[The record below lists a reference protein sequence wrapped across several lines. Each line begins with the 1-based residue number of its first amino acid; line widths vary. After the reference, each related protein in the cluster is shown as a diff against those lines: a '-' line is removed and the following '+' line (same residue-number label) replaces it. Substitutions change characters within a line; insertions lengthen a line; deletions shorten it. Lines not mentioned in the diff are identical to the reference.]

1 MSDLY
6 RYNRLSVLS
15 SENDTGIYR
24 CKSRPKLLLLPY
36 QRSLSPSDMSHLLGK
51 SLHLLCK
58 GIGRRAIA
66 SGGPKRSLIRHYRVN
81 EGRNSAGSERPS
93 AENVKRESRIL
104 SEIARNTV
112 IVIGGVVLVAVYELF
127 IFIKDQASEAL
138 NSVARS
144 VKNTKDSIGAEKTKE
159 DLSSGLQQSSSGVF
173 ESVQEKAETGKD
185 ESKEGGKD

>member
-1 MSDLY
+1 
-6 RYNRLSVLS
+6 
-15 SENDTGIYR
+15 
-24 CKSRPKLLLLPY
+24 
-36 QRSLSPSDMSHLLGK
+36 MSHLLGK

-66 SGGPKRSLIRHYRVN
+66 LGGPKRSPIRHYRVN

-112 IVIGGVVLVAVYELF
+112 IVIGGVVVVAVYELF
-127 IFIKDQASEAL
+127 IFIKDQAGEAL

-144 VKNTKDSIGAEKTKE
+144 VKNTQDSIIQKAGEVVDRAREDGNSVVEGGKISPTISNGAEESK
-159 DLSSGLQQSSSGVF
+159 GLQQSSGVF
-173 ESVQEKAETGKD
+173 ESVQEKAQTVKD
-185 ESKEGGKD
+185 ERKEGGKEEEKD